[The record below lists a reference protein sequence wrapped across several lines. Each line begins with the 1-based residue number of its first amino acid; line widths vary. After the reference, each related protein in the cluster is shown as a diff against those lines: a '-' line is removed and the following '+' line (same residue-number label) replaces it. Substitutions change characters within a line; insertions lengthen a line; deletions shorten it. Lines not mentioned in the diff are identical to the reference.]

1 VDSAGPLRQPYTR
14 HVNATRSSRGQLRI
28 YLGAAAGV
36 GKTYQMLGDARL
48 AVEEGVD
55 LVIGYLEPHGRT
67 RTEDRARGIEMAP
80 RIAYGSGGRAS
91 TEPDV
96 EWISERRPSV
106 ACMDELAHT
115 NATGAPRRKRFEDV
129 EHLLSRGI
137 EVWSTVNVQHLE
149 SLHDRVLALT
159 GVDVRE
165 TFPDRLL
172 HGADEIRLIDLSPR
186 ALRERIAQGLVY
198 PDDRIEQ
205 ALTGFF
211 TPENLAIL
219 RAIALHEM
227 AEVAAAEVRRSGS
240 SSATASATASTVE
253 RILVAIGGRSASSGR
268 LIREGARLAR
278 RADAELL
285 VLVVEPQDGRV
296 DADTRTVL
304 AAAEALT
311 QSLGGTFLRRAGDDA
326 AAEIVRE
333 IEAQQVTQLVLG
345 VGRRSGWRARVR
357 PSTIDRVLRGTTGV
371 DVHVVAD
378 RLPAGGEG

>member
-1 VDSAGPLRQPYTR
+1 MSRL
-14 HVNATRSSRGQLRI
+14 SRGQLRI

-67 RTEDRARGIEMAP
+67 RTEERARGIEMAP
-80 RIAYGSGGRAS
+80 RIEYGTGGRAS
-91 TEPDV
+91 TEPDID
-96 EWISERRPSV
+96 WIVERRPSI
-106 ACMDELAHT
+106 ACIDELAHT
-115 NATGAPRRKRFEDV
+115 NADGTARRKRYQDV
-129 EHLLSRGI
+129 EYLRSHGI
-137 EVWSTVNVQHLE
+137 EVWTTVNLQHLE
-149 SLHDRVLALT
+149 SLRDRVLTLT

-165 TFPDRLL
+165 TFPDELL
-172 HGADEIRLIDLSPR
+172 HSADEIRLIDLSPR

-198 PDDRIEQ
+198 PEERIEQ

-211 TPENLAIL
+211 TTENLATL
-219 RAIALHEM
+219 RALALHEM
-227 AEVAAAEVRRSGS
+227 AEVAAAEARGGDGS
-240 SSATASATASTVE
+240 STLE
-253 RILVAIGGRSASSGR
+253 RVLVAIGGRSASSGR

-296 DADTRTVL
+296 DNETRSVL
-304 AAAEALT
+304 ADAEALT
-311 QSLGGTFLRRAGDDA
+311 RSLEGTFLRRAGDDA

-333 IEAQQVTQLVLG
+333 IEAQHVTQVVIG
-345 VGRRSGWRARVR
+345 AGRRSGWRMALR
-357 PSTIDRVLRGTTGV
+357 PSTVDKVLRGTRGV

-378 RLPAGGEG
+378 PTAT

>member
-1 VDSAGPLRQPYTR
+1 MNVTR
-14 HVNATRSSRGQLRI
+14 PSRGQLRI

-48 AVEEGVD
+48 AVEEGAD
-55 LVIGYLEPHGRT
+55 LVVGYLEPHGRS
-67 RTEDRARGIEMAP
+67 RTEDRARDLELAP
-80 RIAYGSGGRAS
+80 RIEYGAGGRAS

-96 EWISERRPSV
+96 EWILERRPSI

-115 NATGAPRRKRFEDV
+115 NATGAPRHKRYEDV
-129 EHLLSRGI
+129 ELLLSRGI

-165 TFPDRLL
+165 TFPDALL

-198 PDDRIEQ
+198 REDRIEQ

-211 TPENLAIL
+211 TSENLAIL

-227 AEVAAAEVRRSGS
+227 AEVAAAEVRRGG
-240 SSATASATASTVE
+240 APSTTME
-253 RILVAIGGRSASSGR
+253 RVLVSIGGRSASSGR

-296 DADTRTVL
+296 DAETRAVL
-304 AAAEALT
+304 AGADTLT

-333 IEAQQVTQLVLG
+333 IEAQQVTQVVLG

-357 PSTIDRVLRGTTGV
+357 PSTVERVLRGTHGV

-378 RLPAGGEG
+378 PVGDAR

>member
-1 VDSAGPLRQPYTR
+1 MTR
-14 HVNATRSSRGQLRI
+14 LSRGQLRI

-55 LVIGYLEPHGRT
+55 LVIGYLEPHGRS
-67 RTEDRARGIEMAP
+67 RTEERARGIEMAP
-80 RIAYGSGGRAS
+80 RIEYGAGGRAA
-91 TEPDV
+91 TEPDI
-96 EWISERRPSV
+96 EWIVERRPSI

-115 NATGAPRRKRFEDV
+115 NASGMARRKRYEDV
-129 EHLLSRGI
+129 EHLRSHGI
-137 EVWSTVNVQHLE
+137 EVWTTVNLQHLE

-165 TFPDRLL
+165 TFPDELL

-186 ALRERIAQGLVY
+186 ALRERIARGLVY
-198 PDDRIEQ
+198 PEERIEQ

-211 TPENLAIL
+211 TAENLATL
-219 RAIALHEM
+219 RALALHEM
-227 AEVAAAEVRRSGS
+227 AEVAAAEARRGDPDS
-240 SSATASATASTVE
+240 STLE
-253 RILVAIGGRSASSGR
+253 RVLVAIGGRSSSSGR

-285 VLVVEPQDGRV
+285 VVVVEPQDGRV
-296 DADTRTVL
+296 DNETRSVL
-304 AAAEALT
+304 TDAEALT
-311 QSLGGTFLRRAGDDA
+311 RSLGGTFLRRAGDDA

-333 IEAQQVTQLVLG
+333 IEAQHVTQVVLG
-345 VGRRSGWRARVR
+345 AGRRSGWRMAVR
-357 PSTIDRVLRGTTGV
+357 ASTVDKVLRGTHGV

-378 RLPAGGEG
+378 PAVT

>member
-1 VDSAGPLRQPYTR
+1 MTR
-14 HVNATRSSRGQLRI
+14 LSRGQLRI

-55 LVIGYLEPHGRT
+55 LVIGYLEPHGRS

-80 RIAYGSGGRAS
+80 VIEYGAGGRAS

-96 EWISERRPSV
+96 EWIVERRPSI
-106 ACMDELAHT
+106 ACIDELAHT
-115 NATGAPRRKRFEDV
+115 NATGAPRRKRYEDV
-129 EHLLSRGI
+129 EHLLSHGI
-137 EVWSTVNVQHLE
+137 EVWTTVNVQHLE

-165 TFPDRLL
+165 TFPDKLL

-186 ALRERIAQGLVY
+186 ALRERIARGLVY
-198 PDDRIEQ
+198 SEDRIEQ

-211 TPENLAIL
+211 RPENLAVL
-219 RAIALHEM
+219 RAVALHEM
-227 AEVAAAEVRRSGS
+227 AEVAAAEVRRAGDAPS
-240 SSATASATASTVE
+240 TTVE
-253 RILVAIGGRSASSGR
+253 RVLVSIGGRSASSGR

-285 VLVVEPQDGRV
+285 ALVVEPQDGRV
-296 DADTRTVL
+296 DSETRAVL
-304 AAAEALT
+304 AAAETLT

-333 IEAQQVTQLVLG
+333 IEAQHVTQLVLG
-345 VGRRSGWRARVR
+345 AGRRSGWRSRMR
-357 PSTIDRVLRGTTGV
+357 PSTVDRVLRGTRGV
-371 DVHVVAD
+371 DIHVVAD
-378 RLPAGGEG
+378 PTPADPT

>member
-1 VDSAGPLRQPYTR
+1 
-14 HVNATRSSRGQLRI
+14 VNVSRRRRGQLRI

-48 AVEEGVD
+48 SADEGVD
-55 LVIGYLEPHGRT
+55 LVIGYLEPHGRS
-67 RTEDRARGIEMAP
+67 RTEERARGIEMAP
-80 RIAYGSGGRAS
+80 RVISQSGGRAAS
-91 TEPDV
+91 EPDI
-96 EWISERRPSV
+96 EWIVERRPSI
-106 ACMDELAHT
+106 ACIDELAHT
-115 NATGAPRRKRFEDV
+115 NAASAPRRKRYEDV
-129 EHLLSRGI
+129 EHLLERGI
-137 EVWSTVNVQHLE
+137 EVWTTVNVQHLE

-172 HGADEIRLIDLSPR
+172 HGADEIRLIDLSPH

-198 PDDRIEQ
+198 PESRIEQ

-211 TPENLAIL
+211 TPQNLAAL
-219 RAIALHEM
+219 RAVALHEM
-227 AEVAAAEVRRSGS
+227 AEVASAAVRRGDASA
-240 SSATASATASTVE
+240 ATAE
-253 RILVAIGGRSASSGR
+253 RVLVSIGGRSASSGR

-296 DADTRTVL
+296 DAETRAVL
-304 AAAEALT
+304 SDADALT
-311 QSLGGTFLRRAGDDA
+311 RSLGGTFLRRAGDDA

-333 IEAQQVTQLVLG
+333 IEAQGVTQLVLG
-345 VGRRSGWRARVR
+345 AGRRSGWRARMR
-357 PSTIDRVLRGTTGV
+357 PSTIERVLRGTRGV

-378 RLPAGGEG
+378 PVGA